1 MTGSS
6 MKEKMTV
13 KTMNDPRI
21 TELVRLVE
29 RDYDQTAEFI
39 RSVVGTTSTT
49 RGWAVTVWLALIGV
63 AIDHDSVGLALLA
76 GFILLPFC
84 LLDAYHSW
92 LYSEALKHARALEQ
106 LSASYY
112 TAVEGGGDDED
123 LVFDFEAILGSHRFG
138 LYRNFQRF
146 QLPEIKA
153 ARPQLVFH
161 YFYPGLLIASLV
173 AVGLI
178 AVF

>member
-1 MTGSS
+1 M
-6 MKEKMTV
+6 KMT
-13 KTMNDPRI
+13 TDPRI
-21 TELVRLVE
+21 AELVRLVE

-49 RGWAVTVWLALIGV
+49 RGWAVTVWLALLGI

-76 GFILLPFC
+76 GFVLLPFC

-92 LYSEALKHARALEQ
+92 LYSEALKHARALER
-106 LSASYY
+106 LSTSYY
-112 TAVEGGGDDED
+112 EAVESGEDDQE
-123 LVFDFEAILGSHRFG
+123 LIFDFEASLGSHRFG
-138 LYRNFQRF
+138 LYQNFRRF

-153 ARPQLVFH
+153 ARPQLVFR

-173 AVGLI
+173 TVCLI
-178 AVF
+178 AIF

>member
-1 MTGSS
+1 
-6 MKEKMTV
+6 MKKKKMKMTM
-13 KTMNDPRI
+13 TNDPRI
-21 TELVRLVE
+21 AELVRLVE

-49 RGWAVTVWLALIGV
+49 RGWAVTVWLALIGI

-76 GFILLPFC
+76 AFVLLPFC

-92 LYSEALKHARALEQ
+92 LYGEALKHARALER
-106 LSASYY
+106 LSSSYY
-112 TAVEGGGDDED
+112 EAVEGGEDDEE
-123 LVFDFEAILGSHRFG
+123 LVFDFEATLGSHHFG
-138 LYRNFQRF
+138 LYHNFQRF
-146 QLPEIKA
+146 QLPEIRA

-161 YFYPGLLIASLV
+161 YFYPGLLLASLV

-178 AVF
+178 ATF